1 MKKIVFLLLFLF
13 IFLLIIF
20 HSYKNKNI
28 ENKIT
33 IKFSSWGSQSETIII
48 NKLIKKYENDNPNIK
63 IDFIHIPQ
71 NYFQKIQLLFASNLE
86 PDVIFINN
94 QNIKM
99 YIKADMLEDLTS
111 YIKKELYFNEAL
123 NCFKYNDKI
132 YAIPR
137 DISTLVIYYNKD
149 MLKNAGINPNK
160 DIKDI
165 FSLKD
170 SAIKLTN
177 KNHFGINFE
186 EDVLYWSY
194 YLASNGG
201 GIFSDDIKKLIITKP
216 ESIEALQLY
225 TDLVNKYHA
234 APTKAEIGSMT
245 TAQMFINKKI
255 AIYLGGRWMTP
266 KFRETINF
274 DWDIIN
280 FPTTD
285 NNKVYIDS
293 SGWAVSKKSKNK
305 AEAIKFIQFLSN
317 DESLKE
323 ISKTGLIIPAKIK
336 VAKYLIENDKNKK
349 PTHSYLFIEMLSK
362 TKPTPVNENYKIIN
376 DIIKESTEPL
386 FNGKKDI
393 KNAFNKK
400 TVKKL
405 ESQI

>member
-86 PDVIFINN
+86 SDVIFINN

-255 AIYLGGRWMTP
+255 AMYLGGRWMTP

>member
-20 HSYKNKNI
+20 YFYKYKNI

-255 AIYLGGRWMTP
+255 AMYLGGRWMTP

>member
-1 MKKIVFLLLFLF
+1 
-13 IFLLIIF
+13 
-20 HSYKNKNI
+20 
-28 ENKIT
+28 
-33 IKFSSWGSQSETIII
+33 
-48 NKLIKKYENDNPNIK
+48 
-63 IDFIHIPQ
+63 
-71 NYFQKIQLLFASNLE
+71 
-86 PDVIFINN
+86 
-94 QNIKM
+94 
-99 YIKADMLEDLTS
+99 
-111 YIKKELYFNEAL
+111 
-123 NCFKYNDKI
+123 
-132 YAIPR
+132 
-137 DISTLVIYYNKD
+137 
-149 MLKNAGINPNK
+149 
-160 DIKDI
+160 
-165 FSLKD
+165 
-170 SAIKLTN
+170 
-177 KNHFGINFE
+177 
-186 EDVLYWSY
+186 
-194 YLASNGG
+194 
-201 GIFSDDIKKLIITKP
+201 
-216 ESIEALQLY
+216 
-225 TDLVNKYHA
+225 
-234 APTKAEIGSMT
+234 
-245 TAQMFINKKI
+245 
-255 AIYLGGRWMTP
+255 MTP

>member
-255 AIYLGGRWMTP
+255 
-266 KFRETINF
+266 
-274 DWDIIN
+274 
-280 FPTTD
+280 
-285 NNKVYIDS
+285 
-293 SGWAVSKKSKNK
+293 
-305 AEAIKFIQFLSN
+305 
-317 DESLKE
+317 
-323 ISKTGLIIPAKIK
+323 
-336 VAKYLIENDKNKK
+336 
-349 PTHSYLFIEMLSK
+349 
-362 TKPTPVNENYKIIN
+362 
-376 DIIKESTEPL
+376 
-386 FNGKKDI
+386 
-393 KNAFNKK
+393 
-400 TVKKL
+400 
-405 ESQI
+405 

>member
-255 AIYLGGRWMTP
+255 AMYLGGRWMTP

>member
-20 HSYKNKNI
+20 HSNKNKNI

-255 AIYLGGRWMTP
+255 AMYLGGRWMTP

-336 VAKYLIENDKNKK
+336 VAKSLIENDKNNK

-405 ESQI
+405 ESLI

>member
-255 AIYLGGRWMTP
+255 AMYLGGRWMTP

-305 AEAIKFIQFLSN
+305 ADAIKFIQFLSN